1 MTILKLWQLEI
12 GVCFFGS
19 VCHAFM
25 TGVRALTRTWPRC
38 SWRHSTTKW
47 WWWIV
52 SSMLWWAG
60 IKQTIILL
68 SKYIFHL
75 SRLAIQS
82 YNFWTPSTDAG
93 TKLIS
98 FSYNTYY
105 DGLLFSDLVFISS
118 PSVATS
124 WWFLWT
130 RLKVSLSVPG
140 NFWLFMKVVELIG
153 LSIECLQS
161 SRISESRLW
170 CAAVD
175 GLQDCDSF
183 CSVRSVEQHSAR

>member
-1 MTILKLWQLEI
+1 MTIKDYGNKNIMTILKLWQLEI

-47 WWWIV
+47 WWWLV

-60 IKQTIILL
+60 NKQTIILL

-98 FSYNTYY
+98 FSFNTYY
-105 DGLLFSDLVFISS
+105 DGLLFFRSGIHLI
-118 PSVATS
+118 PQCRNKLMIPMNKIKSVVICARQ
-124 WWFLWT
+124 FLAIHESGGVNWPEHRVLT
-130 RLKVSLSVPG
+130 VIQ
-140 NFWLFMKVVELIG
+140 NI
-153 LSIECLQS
+153 
-161 SRISESRLW
+161 RI
-170 CAAVD
+170 
-175 GLQDCDSF
+175 
-183 CSVRSVEQHSAR
+183 